1 MNNLK
6 SLMALNNL
14 TAKELAS
21 RSGVSVA
28 NIRRIMSDPEVT
40 PYRRVA
46 ERLADALNTSVA
58 QILGVKPAGAENV
71 ELLTNRAMDATEGIV
86 RALRDYTAAPLSMS
100 IYCEVNR
107 NDGGNIY
114 RVNIK
119 DWDGNTVVNKWARL
133 EFDESG
139 AITLAKYTNE
149 RPGI

>member
-14 TAKELAS
+14 TVKELAS
-21 RSGVSVA
+21 RSGVSVS
-28 NIRRIMSDPEVT
+28 NIRRIMDDPEVT

-46 ERLADALNTSVA
+46 EILADALNTSVA
-58 QILGVKPAGAENV
+58 QILGVKPAGAEDV
-71 ELLTNRAMDATEGIV
+71 ELLSRRALDATEGIV

-119 DWDGNTVVNKWARL
+119 DWDGNNIVNKWARL

-139 AITLAKYTNE
+139 ALKLAKYTNE
-149 RPGI
+149 RPGT

>member
-21 RSGVSVA
+21 RSGVSVT
-28 NIRRIMSDPEVT
+28 NIRRIMKDPEVT

-46 ERLADALNTSVA
+46 EILADALNTSVA
-58 QILGVKPAGAENV
+58 QILGVKPAGAEDV

-119 DWDGNTVVNKWARL
+119 DWDGNNIVNKWARL

-139 AITLAKYTNE
+139 ALTLAKYTNE

>member
-58 QILGVKPAGAENV
+58 QILGVKPAGAEDV

-119 DWDGNTVVNKWARL
+119 DWDGNNIINKWARL

-139 AITLAKYTNE
+139 ALTLAKYTNE

>member
-46 ERLADALNTSVA
+46 ERLANALNTSVA
-58 QILGVKPAGAENV
+58 QILGAKPAGAENV

-139 AITLAKYTNE
+139 ALIYCKYTNE
-149 RPGI
+149 RPGT

>member
-21 RSGVSVA
+21 RSGVSVT
-28 NIRRIMSDPEVT
+28 NIRRIMKDPEVT

-46 ERLADALNTSVA
+46 EILADALNTSVA
-58 QILGVKPAGAENV
+58 QILGVKPAGAEDV
-71 ELLTNRAMDATEGIV
+71 ELLTRRAMDATEGIV

-100 IYCEVNR
+100 IYCEANR

-119 DWDGNTVVNKWARL
+119 DWDGNNIVNKWARL

-139 AITLAKYTNE
+139 ALKLAKYTNE
-149 RPGI
+149 RPGT

>member
-28 NIRRIMSDPEVT
+28 NIRRIMNDPEVT

-46 ERLADALNTSVA
+46 EMLADALNTSVA
-58 QILGVKPAGAENV
+58 QILGVKPAGAEDV
-71 ELLTNRAMDATEGIV
+71 ELLTRRAIDATEDTV

-119 DWDGNTVVNKWARL
+119 DWDGNNIVNKWARL

-139 AITLAKYTNE
+139 ALTLAKYTNE

>member
-58 QILGVKPAGAENV
+58 QILGVKPAGAEDV

-139 AITLAKYTNE
+139 ALTLAKYTNE

>member
-46 ERLADALNTSVA
+46 EMLADALNTSVA
-58 QILGVKPAGAENV
+58 QILGVKPAGAEDV
-71 ELLTNRAMDATEGIV
+71 ELLTRRAMDATEGTV

-119 DWDGNTVVNKWARL
+119 DWDGNNIVNKWARL

-139 AITLAKYTNE
+139 ALTLAKYTNE
-149 RPGI
+149 RPGT